1 VNPAILYAAKST
13 ADKNASIPAQ
23 LKEGREAAEA
33 DGRTVVDHFADE
45 NKSAY
50 TGNRGDELARAQR
63 LAEQLA
69 AEHGECALY
78 IQHSD
83 RLARGD
89 GIQAA
94 HLVEYALWAIKAGVK
109 IISKQDPQT
118 FADLLYAVVTGQRNH
133 EDSKRKSQSV
143 RGGIERRV
151 KDKGLPTGGGNR
163 RYGYTWADSREG
175 GVVVVRFEAEVVEHR
190 LYRPTLAGVSGLQ
203 LGRELEA
210 DGIKT
215 VRGGKWHG
223 ATISKILRNPF
234 YKGMILY
241 EGEEFEGVH
250 EAIVTADLW
259 GEVAELLAGR
269 KRLGR
274 PQGQG
279 RPPAGKHLFYGGM
292 LRCVCGGAMVPRTTK
307 RTLKSGEVAVY
318 EHYECYEHHRDP
330 DACPVTAIRREVIDS
345 PAYRYFERVG
355 LDLEATRANLAT
367 NQESRLDQVR
377 SLLAEA
383 ERDADQARARLER
396 VERDYLDGSID
407 AADWNRWRDS
417 LGPDLSAAEGQ
428 VTRLVAQT
436 EEVERTDAGRDLEES
451 VLMKLAAIRAA
462 IAGEVTD
469 AEGAEAARAAILRLF
484 EGFSLRRPALGL
496 EVPSELAWVDRY
508 VIEPRMREGAIPGPL
523 PLTPV
528 DDNRNVAVVT

>member
-1 VNPAILYAAKST
+1 MQI
-13 ADKNASIPAQ
+13 
-23 LKEGREAAEA
+23 
-33 DGRTVVDHFADE
+33 
-45 NKSAY
+45 
-50 TGNRGDELARAQR
+50 
-63 LAEQLA
+63 
-69 AEHGECALY
+69 
-78 IQHSD
+78 
-83 RLARGD
+83 
-89 GIQAA
+89 
-94 HLVEYALWAIKAGVK
+94 
-109 IISKQDPQT
+109 
-118 FADLLYAVVTGQRNH
+118 
-133 EDSKRKSQSV
+133 
-143 RGGIERRV
+143 
-151 KDKGLPTGGGNR
+151 
-163 RYGYTWADSREG
+163 
-175 GVVVVRFEAEVVEHR
+175 
-190 LYRPTLAGVSGLQ
+190 
-203 LGRELEA
+203 GRELEA

-234 YKGMILY
+234 YKGVILY
-241 EGEEFEGVH
+241 EGEEFQGIH
-250 EAIVTADLW
+250 EAIVSPDLW

-292 LRCVCGGAMVPRTTK
+292 LRCVCDGAMVPRTTK
-307 RTLKSGEVAVY
+307 RTLKSGEIAVY

-330 DACPVTAIRREVIDS
+330 RACPVTAIRREVIDS

-355 LDLEATRANLAT
+355 LDLEATRASLAA

-396 VERDYLDGSID
+396 VERDYLDGNID

-417 LGPDLSAAEGQ
+417 LESNLSAAEGQ
-428 VTRLVAQT
+428 VARLMTQA
-436 EEVERTDAGRDLEES
+436 EDVERTDAGRDLEES
-451 VLMKLAAIRAA
+451 VLRKLAAIRAA

-484 EGFSLRRPALGL
+484 EGFALREPALGL
-496 EVPSELAWVDRY
+496 NVPAELAWVGRY
-508 VIEPRMREGAIPGPL
+508 VVEPRMREGVIPAAL